1 MACETALTPEEKVV
15 LEARLVDAEKA
26 YHALMTGTSARVVV
40 DGLSAERVEFTSANA
55 GLLNGYILKLKGQL
69 GKLAPANCRAVAYGP
84 ARFIF

>member
-1 MACETALTPEEKVV
+1 MGKISGLTPEERVV
-15 LEARLVDAEKA
+15 LQARLTEAESS

-55 GLLNGYILKLKGQL
+55 GMLYSYIQKLKAQL
-69 GKLAPANCRAVAYGP
+69 GLLSPPHCGSNIGP